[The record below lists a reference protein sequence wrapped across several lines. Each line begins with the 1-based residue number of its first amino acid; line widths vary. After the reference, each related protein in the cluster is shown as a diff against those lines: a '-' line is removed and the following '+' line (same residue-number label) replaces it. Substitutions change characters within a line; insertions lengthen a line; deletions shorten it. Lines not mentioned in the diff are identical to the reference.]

1 MIFDTSIWVGLA
13 SGQISSQAVLKAA
26 GDEQVYIS
34 AISLGEL
41 SFGVE
46 SCIDPAV
53 RMLRTRY
60 LRSLQDRPVLDVSS
74 LTGSALG
81 MLAACMKQSGRSPR
95 TRVNDLWIA
104 AQAIEND
111 YALLTANLKDF
122 EGLPGLRVACPSCGN
137 FRKRRNKDENG
148 LAFVVLAL
156 RKTGDGWD
164 TQCWSSWGRTS
175 KGGPPALGRE

>member
-13 SGQISSQAVLKAA
+13 NGPEFRQSVLKAA
-26 GDEQVYIS
+26 GDEPVYIS

-46 SCIDPAV
+46 SCIDPAA

-60 LRSLQDRPVLDVSS
+60 LRDLQQRPVLDVSS
-74 LTGSALG
+74 LTASAFG
-81 MLAACMKQSGRSPR
+81 ILAAYMKQSGRSPR

-111 YALLTANLKDF
+111 YALLTANIKDF
-122 EGLPGLRVACPSCGN
+122 GGLPGLRVARP
-137 FRKRRNKDENG
+137 
-148 LAFVVLAL
+148 
-156 RKTGDGWD
+156 
-164 TQCWSSWGRTS
+164 
-175 KGGPPALGRE
+175 

>member
-13 SGQISSQAVLKAA
+13 SGQMSSQAVLKAA

-74 LTGSALG
+74 LTGSAFG
-81 MLAACMKQSGRSPR
+81 MLAACVKQSEPGRAR

-122 EGLPGLRVACPSCGN
+122 EGLPGLRVACP
-137 FRKRRNKDENG
+137 
-148 LAFVVLAL
+148 
-156 RKTGDGWD
+156 
-164 TQCWSSWGRTS
+164 
-175 KGGPPALGRE
+175 

>member
-81 MLAACMKQSGRSPR
+81 MLAACMKQSEPDRAR

-122 EGLPGLRVACPSCGN
+122 EGLPGLRVACP
-137 FRKRRNKDENG
+137 
-148 LAFVVLAL
+148 
-156 RKTGDGWD
+156 
-164 TQCWSSWGRTS
+164 
-175 KGGPPALGRE
+175 